1 VEVKVR
7 DDVFSSEPP
16 ALAGILRDGA
26 RVGFRLA
33 SEPRTGSL
41 LRVLAGSKPGGRL
54 LELGTGTGVATAWL
68 LAGMDAATRLE
79 TVDSDPSVVEV
90 ARIHLGGDPRVRF
103 NIAEGGDWL
112 RRWSGGPFDLVFAD
126 AWSGKFSDLDA
137 ALRLL
142 AIGGLYVIDDLLPQ
156 PSWPDGHGPRI
167 EPLLAELE
175 GRPDLACVRLAWAS
189 GLAVAVKLA

>member
-1 VEVKVR
+1 MR
-7 DDVFSSEPP
+7 DDVFFSEPP

-68 LAGMDAATRLE
+68 LAGMDAATQLE

-112 RRWSGGPFDLVFAD
+112 RQWSGGPFDLVFAD

-175 GRPDLACVRLAWAS
+175 GRPDLACVRLAWSS
-189 GLAVAVKLA
+189 GLAVAVKRA

>member
-1 VEVKVR
+1 MR

-54 LELGTGTGVATAWL
+54 LELGTGTGVGTAWL
-68 LAGMDAATRLE
+68 LDGMDPATRLE

-175 GRPDLACVRLAWAS
+175 GRPDLACVRLAWSS
-189 GLAVAVKLA
+189 GLAVAVKRA

>member
-1 VEVKVR
+1 MR
-7 DDVFSSEPP
+7 DDVFFSEPP

-33 SEPRTGSL
+33 SAPRTGSL

-103 NIAEGGDWL
+103 NIAEGSDWL

-175 GRPDLACVRLAWAS
+175 GRPDLACVRLAWSS
-189 GLAVAVKLA
+189 GLAVAVKRA

>member
-1 VEVKVR
+1 MR

-103 NIAEGGDWL
+103 NIAEGSDWL

>member
-1 VEVKVR
+1 MR
-7 DDVFSSEPP
+7 DDVFPSEPP

-90 ARIHLGGDPRVRF
+90 ARAHLGGDPRVRF

-167 EPLLAELE
+167 EPLVAELE
-175 GRPDLACVRLAWAS
+175 GRPDLACVRLAWSS
-189 GLAVAVKLA
+189 GLAVAVKRA

>member
-1 VEVKVR
+1 MR
-7 DDVFSSEPP
+7 DDVFLSEPP
-16 ALAGILRDGA
+16 GLAGILRDGA

-79 TVDSDPSVVEV
+79 TVDSDQSVVEV

-175 GRPDLACVRLAWAS
+175 GRSDLACVRLAWSS
-189 GLAVAVKLA
+189 GLAVAVKRA

>member
-1 VEVKVR
+1 MR
-7 DDVFSSEPP
+7 DDVFSPEPP

-26 RVGFRLA
+26 RIGFRLA

-41 LRVLAGSKPGGRL
+41 LRVLAASKPGGRL

-90 ARIHLGGDPRVRF
+90 ARTHLGGDPRVRF

-156 PSWPDGHGPRI
+156 PSWPDGHGSRI

-175 GRPDLACVRLAWAS
+175 RRPDLACVRLAWSS
-189 GLAVAVKLA
+189 GLAVAVKRA

>member
-1 VEVKVR
+1 MR

-175 GRPDLACVRLAWAS
+175 GRSDLACVRLAWSS
-189 GLAVAVKLA
+189 GLAVAVKRA

>member
-1 VEVKVR
+1 VR

-103 NIAEGGDWL
+103 NIAEGSDWL

-175 GRPDLACVRLAWAS
+175 GRSDLACVRLAWSS
-189 GLAVAVKLA
+189 GLAVAVKRA

>member
-1 VEVKVR
+1 MR
-7 DDVFSSEPP
+7 DDVFPSEPP

-41 LRVLAGSKPGGRL
+41 LRVLAGSKPGGQL

-90 ARIHLGGDPRVRF
+90 ARTHLGGDPRVRF

-156 PSWPDGHGPRI
+156 PSWPDGHGLRI

-175 GRPDLACVRLAWAS
+175 RRPDLACVRLAWSS
-189 GLAVAVKLA
+189 GLAVAVKRA

>member
-7 DDVFSSEPP
+7 DDVFSTEPP

-79 TVDSDPSVVEV
+79 TVDSDAAVVEV
-90 ARIHLGGDPRVRF
+90 ARTHLGDDPRVRF

-112 RRWSGGPFDLVFAD
+112 RRWSGGPFDVVFAD

-175 GRPDLACVRLAWAS
+175 GRPDLACVRLAWSS
-189 GLAVAVKLA
+189 GLAVAVKRA

>member
-1 VEVKVR
+1 MKVR
-7 DDVFSSEPP
+7 DDVFSPEPP

-26 RVGFRLA
+26 RIGFRLA

-41 LRVLAGSKPGGRL
+41 LGVLAASKPGGRL

-90 ARIHLGGDPRVRF
+90 ARTHLGGDPRVRF

-175 GRPDLACVRLAWAS
+175 GRPDLACVRLAWSS
-189 GLAVAVKLA
+189 GLAVAVKRA

>member
-1 VEVKVR
+1 MR
-7 DDVFSSEPP
+7 DDVFPSQPP
-16 ALAGILRDGA
+16 ALAGIIRDGA

-54 LELGTGTGVATAWL
+54 LELGTGTGIATAWL

-90 ARIHLGGDPRVRF
+90 ARTHLGGDPRVRF

-112 RRWSGGPFDLVFAD
+112 RRWSGAPFDLVFAD

-175 GRPDLACVRLAWAS
+175 RRPDLACVRLAWSS
-189 GLAVAVKLA
+189 GLAVAVKRA

>member
-7 DDVFSSEPP
+7 DDVFLSEPP
-16 ALAGILRDGA
+16 GLAGILRDGA

-79 TVDSDPSVVEV
+79 TVDSDASVVEV

-103 NIAEGGDWL
+103 NIAEGSDWL

-175 GRPDLACVRLAWAS
+175 GRPDLACVRLAWSS
-189 GLAVAVKLA
+189 GLAVAVKRA